1 MSNVEEVSEMVHN
14 LWWLWSTGIAATED
28 LSEDRKERWK
38 TMWVSYN
45 KLSEED
51 KDVDRELAKRY
62 FRELITV
69 E

>member
-1 MSNVEEVSEMVHN
+1 MSNIEEVSEMIHN

-28 LSEDRKERWK
+28 LTKDRTDRWK
-38 TMWVSYN
+38 TMWVSYK

-51 KDVDRELAKRY
+51 KDIDRELANRY
-62 FRELITV
+62 FRELIKN